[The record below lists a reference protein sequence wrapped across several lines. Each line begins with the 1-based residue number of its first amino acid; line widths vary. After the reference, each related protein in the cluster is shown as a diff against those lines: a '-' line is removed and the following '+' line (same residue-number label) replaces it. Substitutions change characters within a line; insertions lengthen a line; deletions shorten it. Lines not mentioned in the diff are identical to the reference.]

1 MNEQILKLAQE
12 AGLTSYTKNVEAML
26 TKFSEL
32 IVRDCINEVYP
43 EWMKN
48 EEVDAVNLGDAVTR
62 VKEHFGVKDE

>member
-48 EEVDAVNLGDAVTR
+48 EEVDAVNLSDAVMR